1 MCVFCLVMQR
11 AWAGNPSFSVA
22 PAISSS
28 ENPYQI
34 IIEKNAFHLNPVPVP
49 PPYEPPNPK
58 LPEIKI
64 SGFVVNSGHVRALF
78 ACIPKSP
85 KEPELYYSLA
95 EGERDGILQLV
106 KIHLDEQTADI
117 INSGVPMRLTMQENG
132 FQLPAAKNPDHL
144 AGAAQRQIP
153 TPPAI
158 PQMRGYTVPHG

>member
-1 MCVFCLVMQR
+1 MQKT
-11 AWAGNPSFSVA
+11 WAGNPSSDEA
-22 PAISSS
+22 PAMSSS
-28 ENPYQI
+28 DNPYHV
-34 IIEKNAFHLNPVPVP
+34 IIERNPFRLNPVPVP
-49 PPYEPPNPK
+49 PPYEPPKPQ

-78 ACIPKSP
+78 ACIPKIP
-85 KEPELYYSLA
+85 KEPKLYYSLA

-106 KIHLDEQTADI
+106 KIHLDEQAADI
-117 INSGVPMRLTMQENG
+117 INSGVPMRLTLQENG

-158 PQMRGYTVPHG
+158 PQMRGYTVPRG